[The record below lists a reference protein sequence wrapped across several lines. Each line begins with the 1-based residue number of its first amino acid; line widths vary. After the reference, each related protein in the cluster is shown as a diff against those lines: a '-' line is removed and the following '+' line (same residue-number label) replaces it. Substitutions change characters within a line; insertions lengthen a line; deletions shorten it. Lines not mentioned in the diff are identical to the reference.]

1 MMKLYRLLI
10 LFAVITAN
18 AQGNYKLL
26 VGTYTNECKSEGIYI
41 YDYNSEDGGL
51 DLKGNTQGIINPS
64 FLTVSTDGKYVYSV
78 NEDGNKSTVSSFKYT
93 PGSNTLDLINKKDAK
108 GSDPCYIINDD
119 TNVIV
124 ANYSSGSITVYG
136 KKDDGALSNPK
147 QVVAHTGSSVVV
159 PQQKESHI
167 HMVQF
172 SPDKKYL
179 IATDLGADKMYVYN
193 YNPKGGAETLVLKEE
208 KEIAKKG
215 SGPRHFVFNPNGVF
229 AYLIQELDATLT
241 TFYYSD
247 GKMATIQELSIA
259 PEDADAKNSAA
270 DIHITKDGKFL
281 YATNRGE
288 ANTISV
294 FEVHANGMLSKVQ
307 ELSTEG
313 IAPRNFAIDPDENFL
328 LVANQKS
335 NNIVIFKR
343 DKTTGMLSDTG
354 NRVEVC
360 QPVCLVFT
368 ESK

>member
-41 YDYNSEDGGL
+41 YDYNATDGGL
-51 DLKGNTQGIINPS
+51 KLKGSSEKVINPS
-64 FLTVSTDGKYVYSV
+64 FLTVSNDGKYVYSV
-78 NEDGNKSTVSSFKYT
+78 NENGTKSTVSSFKYT
-93 PGSNTLDLINKKDAK
+93 PSSDTVDLINKKDAK
-108 GSDPCYIINDD
+108 GMDPCHIITDD

-136 KKDDGALSNPK
+136 KKDDGALTNSK
-147 QVVAHTGSSVVV
+147 QVIAHTGSGSLA
-159 PQQKESHI
+159 PQQKDSHI

-172 SPDKKYL
+172 SPDKNYV
-179 IATDLGADKMYVYN
+179 IATDLGANKMYVYN
-193 YNPKGGAETLVLKEE
+193 YNPKGDKETLVLKEE
-208 KEIAKKG
+208 KIIAKVG
-215 SGPRHFVFNPNGVF
+215 SGPRHFVFNPNGSF
-229 AYLIQELDATLT
+229 MYLIQELDATLT
-241 TFYYSD
+241 VLYYGE

-259 PEDADAKNSAA
+259 PEDKDAENSAA

-288 ANTISV
+288 ANSITV
-294 FEVHANGMLSKVQ
+294 FQVHANGKVSKVQ
-307 ELSTEG
+307 EISTEG
-313 IAPRNFAIDPDENFL
+313 IAPRNFAIDPDENFV

-368 ESK
+368 KVK